1 MLSTYSGDDHLSNEY
16 EDVDEHEEGMVPAPS
31 SFEPDVYL
39 VTLLP
44 LPVKILMLKA
54 WIDLMIIYPDIMA
67 VDIMVQLPMH

>member
-1 MLSTYSGDDHLSNEY
+1 MLSTYSGDDHLSYES
-16 EDVDEHEEGMVPAPS
+16 EDVEEHEEGMVPAPS

-54 WIDLMIIYPDIMA
+54 
-67 VDIMVQLPMH
+67 